1 MERLIEID
9 GGMEIPHDV
18 TVDDFVEA
26 FLAFVEERGWRF
38 GGGFRE
44 IVDGYYVQPDGTRVG
59 PVE

>member
-9 GGMEIPHDV
+9 GCMEIPDDV

-26 FLAFVEERGWRF
+26 FLTFVEERGWRF

-44 IVDGYYVQPDGTRVG
+44 IVDGCYVQPDGTRVE